1 MSFWANNKY
10 KKFAKK
16 NHSNLYVYHLVCV
29 TADSKSVTLEAC
41 ACANKNAQKKEIAHI
56 HKTHRKITE
65 KYEFHYAKAYRKNPH
80 STYDICLI
88 FSFNCPVFHYVYNY
102 IVKNVEK
109 AYNVSFSMCIP
120 FPFIQCVYRC
130 VYTYLLMK

>member
-1 MSFWANNKY
+1 M
-10 KKFAKK
+10 
-16 NHSNLYVYHLVCV
+16 CV

-41 ACANKNAQKKEIAHI
+41 ACANKNAQKKIAHI

-109 AYNVSFSMCIP
+109 AYNVSFSMYTISIYTVCIQVCIHLLTHEIIIN
-120 FPFIQCVYRC
+120 FPIRMSRKILSNLIY
-130 VYTYLLMK
+130 